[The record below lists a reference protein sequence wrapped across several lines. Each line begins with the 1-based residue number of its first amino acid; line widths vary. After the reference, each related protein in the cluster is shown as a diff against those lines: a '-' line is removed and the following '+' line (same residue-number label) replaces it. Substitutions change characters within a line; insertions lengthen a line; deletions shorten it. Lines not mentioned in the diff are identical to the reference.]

1 MAKAPAKPKTSK
13 GGPGKGK
20 AAKRGAGARA
30 LSLLVAIVLVVLFFD
45 SVIVL
50 AAGMIPTGVAYLV
63 DRTYR
68 KYAARSV
75 GWINLAGCLIVIL
88 DLWGGGGT
96 IGLALELLGDPLNWL
111 IMFGAAGIGWAV
123 YFGMT
128 PVVAGYL
135 ALKHD
140 MKLKELAKRQKT
152 LEKEWGTDV
161 RKSAALDELE
171 MVEEEIAAQARADA
185 ARRKPGAQTG
195 AANSESGN
203 GDGDGDDDQDD
214 ISDDPGDLSDTPAGR
229 PIPGR
234 NAPGS

>member
-1 MAKAPAKPKTSK
+1 MAKAPAKPKAPK
-13 GGPGKGK
+13 GGAGKGET
-20 AAKRGAGARA
+20 AKRGAGMRA
-30 LSLLVAIVLVVLFFD
+30 LSLLIAIILVVLFFD

-88 DLWGGGGT
+88 DLWGSGGS

-111 IMFGAAGIGWAV
+111 IMFGAAGIGWAL
-123 YFGMT
+123 YFAMT
-128 PVVAGYL
+128 PVVSGYL

-185 ARRKPGAQTG
+185 ARGRT
-195 AANSESGN
+195 AAADSESGSAV
-203 GDGDGDDDQDD
+203 DDGDDEFSEDT
-214 ISDDPGDLSDTPAGR
+214 GDLSDTPAGR

-234 NAPGS
+234 KPPES